1 MKKVIFKLSAILL
14 SAIFVVVA
22 FALSPQKALAKDS
35 EGNIVIVVDAGHGSI
50 DGGAYQN
57 GVKESEV
64 NWKLALALKAELQT
78 YWGVEVYLT
87 RGSGE
92 WHSNTGRGR
101 LGTAVNA
108 DFAVS
113 LHNNSSTNA
122 SVSGIEVY
130 GTLNPSYSAT
140 TSEIG
145 NAICNNVSALGL
157 VNRGYKTRTSGSNAN
172 RDFYTFIDEGVRAG
186 IPAMIIEHAFL
197 SNPSDAAFIANA
209 ENQQKVS
216 TATAKAIASYFGLEK
231 RGISN
236 GQSMTLTRTYSA
248 TFMTSLAGTFTSAN
262 EAVAKVN
269 ANGIITAVGAG
280 TTTISCTTAD
290 GATESVTITV
300 PEVTLVAVSAGIS
313 PTFYDPTETVNNA
326 NIIVKAIYSD
336 GSVTQVKNYT
346 LGETPYSANG
356 IYDIPITY
364 NGVTGYLRVYK
375 TGSLGSYTGG
385 AAYTAGANADI
396 LTLPQVYQG
405 INTGINV
412 VTTPKYSTYV
422 GAAPELFGIPNSPS
436 TEAGGSVAE
445 PTPTPPTT
453 EAPTPAPTDPPTEAP
468 TDPPAEPPTEAPT
481 EEITEE
487 VTEDATVEP
496 DSEEPTELVTEEAT
510 TKLTDS
516 NTETTTKPLTED
528 ETQAQANKYK
538 TWIYILLGVVVVL
551 SGATAVVV
559 AISVKKK

>member
-57 GVKESEV
+57 GVKESDV

-113 LHNNSSTNA
+113 LHNNSSGTA

-140 TSEIG
+140 TSAIG

-468 TDPPAEPPTEAPT
+468 TDPPTEPPTEAPT